1 MIQKK
6 KTYASP
12 ALTVYGNVEAIT
24 GQSSTTRQYLDQ
36 PFGAGTDYGDLTF
49 SGPLR

>member
-1 MIQKK
+1 MTNKK
-6 KTYASP
+6 KAYATPS
-12 ALTVYGNVEAIT
+12 LTVYGQVEDIT

-36 PFGAGTDYGDLTF
+36 PFGAGTEYGDLTF